1 MTRQC
6 LDKDIKIRPA
16 KGRVHVLFDDAEIGS
31 SLNALELD
39 EPGAPL
45 RIYLPRA
52 DVREDV
58 LERSETRTTCPYKGE
73 AHYYTLKTLTA
84 DGPDQVWYYPDPCPL
99 VEPIRDYL
107 AFWGDR
113 IEYRYSEV

>member
-6 LDKDIKIRPA
+6 LDKDIRIRPA
-16 KGRVHVLFDDAEIGS
+16 RGRVHVLFDDAEIAS

-45 RIYLPRA
+45 RIYLPRD
-52 DVREDV
+52 DVRPDV
-58 LERSETRTTCPYKGE
+58 LEASDTHTVCPYKGE
-73 AHYYTLKTLTA
+73 ASYYTLKTLTA
-84 DGPDQVWYYPDPCPL
+84 TAEDAAWYYPDPCPL
-99 VEPIRDYL
+99 VEPIRGYL

-113 IEYRYSEV
+113 IEYRRSEV

>member
-6 LDKDIKIRPA
+6 LDKDIRITPA
-16 KGRVHVLFDDAEIGS
+16 EGRVHVLFDDAEIAS

-45 RIYLPRA
+45 RIYIPRV
-52 DVREDV
+52 DVRPDV
-58 LERSETRTTCPYKGE
+58 LEASETRTTSPYMGE
-73 AHYYTLKTLTA
+73 ASYYTIKTLTA
-84 DGPDQVWYYPDPCPL
+84 TGEDAAWYYPDPCPQ

-107 AFWGDR
+107 AFSGAR
-113 IEYRYSEV
+113 IEYRRSSV